1 MYLGEAAALLTA
13 LCWVGSSVA
22 FEYAGK
28 KVGTLVLNLM
38 RLVVSFGIISV
49 INFFLTGGY
58 QNLAVTPEAFGILL
72 LSGLIGFVLGDLFL
86 FQAYIDIG
94 ARIAQL
100 IMALSPPLTAVLS
113 YFILGETLGFYQI
126 LGMLITMLGI
136 MTVITGREKGS
147 KKLVLRH
154 SIKGIIAAFIGALGQ
169 SLGLIFSK
177 MGVRDLNPL
186 VATQIRIIAGII
198 GFILIISYTKNWGK
212 FFRTFRWKEVMQG
225 ITIGSLF
232 GPVVGVTLS
241 LVAVKYTTTAVA
253 STLMA
258 LTPVFLIPITVFFF
272 KDKVKPN
279 EIFGTILAVLGVAVI
294 FIG

>member
-1 MYLGEAAALLTA
+1 MYLGEAAALMTA

-22 FEYAGK
+22 FEFAGK

-38 RLVVSFGIISV
+38 RLVVSFAIISV

-58 QNLAVTPEAFGILL
+58 QNLGVTLESFSILL

-86 FQAYIDIG
+86 FQSYIDIG

-100 IMALSPPLTAVLS
+100 IMALSPPITAILS

-126 LGMLITMLGI
+126 LGMLITMAGI
-136 MTVITGREKGS
+136 MVVIIGRDTRS
-147 KKLVLRH
+147 NKLVLRH
-154 SIKGIIAAFIGALGQ
+154 SVKGILYAFIGALGQ
-169 SLGLIFSK
+169 SFGLIFSK
-177 MGVRDLNPL
+177 IGVRDLSPL
-186 VATQIRIIAGII
+186 VATQIRIVAGII
-198 GFILIISYTKNWGK
+198 GFVLIISYTKNWNK
-212 FFRTFRWKEVMQG
+212 FLRTFRWKEVMQG

-241 LVAVKYTTTAVA
+241 LVAVKYTSTGVA

-258 LTPVFLIPITVFFF
+258 LTPVFLIPITVFFY
-272 KDKVKPN
+272 KEKVKTN
-279 EIFGTILAVLGVAVI
+279 EVFGTILAVLGVAVI
-294 FIG
+294 FAG

>member
-1 MYLGEAAALLTA
+1 MFLGEAAALLTA

-38 RLVVSFGIISV
+38 RLVVSFAIMTV
-49 INFFLTGGY
+49 INFFLTKGY

-100 IMALSPPLTAVLS
+100 IMALSPPITALLS
-113 YFILGETLGFYQI
+113 FILLGETLGFFQI
-126 LGMLITMLGI
+126 LGMLIATGGI
-136 MTVITGREKGS
+136 MTVITGRGEGRS
-147 KKLVLRH
+147 KLVLRH
-154 SIKGIIAAFIGALGQ
+154 SLKGVVAAFIGALGQ
-169 SLGLIFSK
+169 SLGLILSK
-177 MGVRDLNPL
+177 IGVRDLSPFL
-186 VATQIRIIAGII
+186 ATQIRILAGII
-198 GFILIISYTKNWGK
+198 GFFLIISYTKNWGE
-212 FFRTFRWKEVMQG
+212 FFRTLRWKEVMQG

-232 GPVVGVTLS
+232 GPVVGVSLS
-241 LVAVKYTTTAVA
+241 LVAVKYTSTAVA

-258 LTPVFLIPITVFFF
+258 LTPVFLIPISVFFF
-272 KDKVKPN
+272 KEKVTPH
-279 EIFGTILAVLGVAVI
+279 EIFGTILAVFGVAVI